1 MHITRVATTTL
12 RDEPGGDGSAPMIA
26 ETQSLESVTVVVAQ
40 SRPLLLRGLEHICSE
55 APGFEVVAT
64 CARADATLEAIRNRK
79 PDVVILSANL
89 PPSGGLWV
97 LKQMRREK
105 LPTRAVLLLTDHEKK
120 RHLLHAVRLGVEGI
134 LHPDMTPESLLRCV
148 RTVHEG
154 EPWLESP
161 TVSRLLNRRPRPEVP
176 LRQFRSALTPRQMEI
191 VRLATEAIP
200 TREIAA
206 RLMLTEGTVKVHLHN
221 IYEKLRVD
229 GRVGLVLLV
238 MQARRSVVGSATP
251 ALSPSDTAEGRAV
264 HPPEASRRPRAG
276 DS

>member
-1 MHITRVATTTL
+1 MNSV
-12 RDEPGGDGSAPMIA
+12 GDGSAQMIA
-26 ETQSLESVTVVVAQ
+26 ETQSLESVTVVVAEG
-40 SRPLLLRGLEHICSE
+40 RPLLLRGLEHICSE
-55 APGFEVVAT
+55 EPGFEVVAT
-64 CARADATLEAIRNRK
+64 CARGDAALEAVRIRK

-105 LPTRAVLLLTDHEKK
+105 LPTRAVLLADHEEE
-120 RHLLHAVRLGVEGI
+120 RQLLHAVRLGVGGI

-148 RTVHEG
+148 RTVHAG

-161 TVSRLLNRRPRPEVP
+161 TVARLYNRRPRAEVP
-176 LRQFRSALTPRQMEI
+176 LRQFRNALTPRQMEI

-238 MQARRSVVGSATP
+238 MKRGGP
-251 ALSPSDTAEGRAV
+251 
-264 HPPEASRRPRAG
+264 
-276 DS
+276 